1 MNSEDTHE
9 ARRGEFRGPEPLFS
23 CSRGARTTRPT
34 IRLCSHTQK
43 LSTPCT
49 SGIFMKGSSCRHFQS
64 FSSLS
69 GEQRVGLK
77 VPNFQSWLGLLGDQP
92 PRESPKSQPLQ
103 ESKESPLQNKRR
115 SPDPGNS
122 KGCRSSGSGAG
133 ERLNIRIKGAP
144 RALLTEETTRV
155 PGALCQEPGGDQ
167 HRYFPLPHGAGAG
180 F

>member
-34 IRLCSHTQK
+34 TRLCSHTQK

-77 VPNFQSWLGLLGDQP
+77 VPNHGLACWGTSPQERVQRVSP
-92 PRESPKSQPLQ
+92 SRSPKSHLFRTKDAPQTQ
-103 ESKESPLQNKRR
+103 EIPKAAGA
-115 SPDPGNS
+115 PDQEP
-122 KGCRSSGSGAG
+122 G